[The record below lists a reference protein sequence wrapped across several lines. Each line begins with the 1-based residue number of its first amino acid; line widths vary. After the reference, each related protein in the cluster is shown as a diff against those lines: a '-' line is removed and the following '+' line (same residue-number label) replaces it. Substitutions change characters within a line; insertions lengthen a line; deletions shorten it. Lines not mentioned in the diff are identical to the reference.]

1 MIVIIIILLD
11 IYCKFFSNQEILSA
25 IEKNMKK
32 CIIEY
37 YNYFVKVY
45 TSNNINSIL
54 VIIFQNQIHYHM
66 TFENV
71 TK

>member
-1 MIVIIIILLD
+1 MKAFKSYSLYFV
-11 IYCKFFSNQEILSA
+11 YCNFFSNQEILSA

-45 TSNNINSIL
+45 TNISKSNSL
-54 VIIFQNQIHYHM
+54 PYD
-66 TFENV
+66 
-71 TK
+71 

>member
-1 MIVIIIILLD
+1 MKSRKSKRNKRY
-11 IYCKFFSNQEILSA
+11 YCKFFSNQEILSA

-45 TSNNINSIL
+45 SNISKSNSL
-54 VIIFQNQIHYHM
+54 PYD
-66 TFENV
+66 
-71 TK
+71 